1 MGRRLNVST
10 PTVINTELVPLDE
23 SFYIEA
29 SGQLEQWYYDNT
41 DQYAPNRKTT
51 PLTLTPKISAFDQD
65 AKQPYSPAFYT
76 VQWFEKAY
84 DSTTGDYVETEITN
98 ITDGNDVDYVKSG
111 NNLIVKKNVSYT
123 RAVTIRC
130 EATYI
135 DPRDS
140 GVTYRVGD
148 SINLSTN
155 RDASVEYPTLDILA
169 PSSQAYNPLTD
180 ATSQFTF
187 EAHADKGGT
196 DVTSSTYFVWYAVDE
211 TVEVLADTMPWYV
224 SGQNT
229 DTLVVDAMYGE
240 DIRVVLR
247 AKENASASTLYP
259 SKITRTIHWRIPDV
273 DTHVKSNNGG
283 AVRSDTISMTFETIC
298 NIRHAI
304 LTDAQ
309 KAEHLHFNWK
319 IRKNTT
325 STETDM
331 GWGQRMTMAASALR
345 NTIGSTSSLA
355 STLVF
360 PYVCLLGAYEKVTED
375 GVVVTED
382 GKTVYDRPVF

>member
-41 DQYAPNRKTT
+41 NQYAPNRKTT

-65 AKQPYSPAFYT
+65 TKQPYSPAFYT

-123 RAVTIRC
+123 RAITIRC

-148 SINLSTN
+148 SVNLSTN
-155 RDASVEYPTLDILA
+155 RDASVEYPTLDILV

-180 ATSQFTF
+180 ATSQFTL

-211 TVEVLADTMPWYV
+211 TAEVLVETMPWYV

-247 AKENASASTLYP
+247 AKESASATTLYP
-259 SKITRTIHWRIPDV
+259 PKVFSTIHWRIPDV

-283 AVRSDTISMTFETIC
+283 AVRSDTVSMTFETIC

-360 PYVCLLGAYEKVTED
+360 PYVYLLGAYEKVTED

-382 GKTVYDRPVF
+382 GETVYDRPVF

>member
-41 DQYAPNRKTT
+41 NQYAPNRKPT

-65 AKQPYSPAFYT
+65 TKQSYSPAFYT
-76 VQWFEKAY
+76 VQWFEKSY
-84 DSTTGDYVETEITN
+84 DTTSEDYVETEITN

-123 RAVTIRC
+123 RAITIRC

-155 RDASVEYPTLDILA
+155 RDASVEYPSLDILA
-169 PSSQAYNPLTD
+169 PSSQAYNPLID
-180 ATSQFTF
+180 ATSQFTLA
-187 EAHADKGGT
+187 AHADKGGT
-196 DVTSSTYFVWYAVDE
+196 DVTASTYFVWYAIDS
-211 TVEVLADTMPWYV
+211 TAEVLVETMPWYV

-229 DTLVVDAMYGE
+229 STLVVDAMYGE

-247 AKENASASTLYP
+247 AKESSSATSLYP
-259 SKITRTIHWRIPDV
+259 TKVFRTIHWRIPDV
-273 DTHVKSNNGG
+273 DTNVKSNNGG
-283 AVRSDTISMTFETIC
+283 AVRSNTVSMAFETIC
-298 NIRHAI
+298 NVRHSI
-304 LTDAQ
+304 LSDAQ

-331 GWGQRMTMAASALR
+331 GWGQNMTMDASALR

-360 PYVCLLGAYEKVTED
+360 PYVYLLGAYEIVTEDGAAVTED
-375 GVVVTED
+375 GV
-382 GKTVYDRPVF
+382 TVFDRPVF